1 MFQPHNNYLEEIMKT
16 IFLSFSAL
24 VLGLFTIGC
33 NDGPTDIPTDPGVLE
48 KSSSFN
54 AEYEVTL
61 ENLSPAGSQPLS
73 PPVFAVHS
81 PSFRLFHI
89 GGYASSELAQVAQD
103 AFNDPLVTLLNN
115 SPQVSDVVV
124 GGLIIPGSSG
134 TYNVSAEGNYMK
146 LSMVTM
152 LVNTN
157 DGFTGVDKLQLP
169 QKGTKTYYLRTYDA
183 GSEENTEL
191 EAHIPGP
198 CCGNAFAGNSTSE
211 KIRFHRGITGIGELG
226 PEDYG
231 WDESVAKLTI
241 TRID

>member
-1 MFQPHNNYLEEIMKT
+1 MKT

-33 NDGPTDIPTDPGVLE
+33 NEGPTDIPTDPGVLE
-48 KSSSFN
+48 KRPSFT

-61 ENLSPAGSQPLS
+61 ENWSPAGSQPLS

-124 GGLIIPGSSG
+124 EGGAIPPGSSG

-169 QKGTKTYYLRTYDA
+169 QKGTKTYYLRAYDA

-191 EAHIPGP
+191 AAHIPGP
-198 CCGNAFAGNSTSE
+198 CCGTKSAGNSTSE
-211 KIRFHRGITGIGELG
+211 KIKFHGGITGIGDLAPG
-226 PEDYG
+226 DYG
-231 WDESVAKLTI
+231 WDETVAKLTI

>member
-1 MFQPHNNYLEEIMKT
+1 MKSILL
-16 IFLSFSAL
+16 IFSVLALS
-24 VLGLFTIGC
+24 LFTIGC
-33 NDGPTDIPTDPGVLE
+33 NEGPTDIPTDPGVFE
-48 KSSSFN
+48 KSRSFS
-54 AEYEVTL
+54 AEYELTL

-103 AFNDPLVTLLNN
+103 SFNDPLVSLLDD
-115 SPQVSDVVV
+115 SPKVLNVVV
-124 GGLIIPGSSG
+124 GGLIVPGSSG
-134 TYNVSAEGNYMK
+134 TYNISAEGNYMK

-169 QKGTKTYYLRTYDA
+169 QKGTKSYYLRAYDA

-198 CCGNAFAGNSTSE
+198 CCGNAFEGNSTSE
-211 KIRFHRGITGIGELG
+211 KIRFHNGIAGIGDLD
-226 PEDYG
+226 PDIYG
-231 WDESVAKLTI
+231 WDEPVARLTI